1 MINSDNKDYW
11 ATLCEG
17 PQLVLYENLRNQRVL
32 RPSQVCSTRGD
43 CTRRGKN
50 IANTN
55 IFSRSSVLLVLRE
68 LMIRTGSSLGT
79 NKVFSA

>member
-32 RPSQVCSTRGD
+32 RPSQVGSGGDD
-43 CTRRGKN
+43 CTRYGKN
-50 IANTN
+50 IAYTN
-55 IFSRSSVLLVLRE
+55 ICPF
-68 LMIRTGSSLGT
+68 
-79 NKVFSA
+79 FSAFGTDRADDKDWV